1 MVSGLLDAAGAC
13 GASFRFGAEVASI
26 NSADG
31 RVSGVTL
38 ASGERL
44 PADVVVS
51 NRDVSAAY
59 PLLRNEYGSRKAKE
73 VSAKKFSAAVIAYNW
88 SVGKHFDRL
97 QHHNVF
103 LSGRLPFFPGLCL
116 HGQMC
121 RLACAGD
128 HASGAQR
135 RKRWNRWWC
144 ERRQIAARPCTGLRY
159 LMLRGLR
166 VRTAEKCEAA
176 WRQARS
182 AEEQLPVQFVQQT
195 SRRQLRIGFAL
206 LPEAISIR
214 HGRNTRG
221 GVTAGVL
228 SSGAEAAAPASMWVS
243 ASRRFLL
250 RTAEKC
256 GAAWRQARS
265 AEELLPCPN
274 FYEHSCLTAYSRVFS
289 VVRCREGR
297 GGVAAG
303 ALGRGAAA
311 MPQLLR
317 ACAVAHGPDSC
328 AGRRRQHH
336 GAAAGGQHA
345 GVWHRSVMFTSQSLR

>member
-13 GASFRFGAEVASI
+13 GASFRSGAEVASI

-88 SVGKHFDRL
+88 SVGKRFDRL

-103 LSGRLPFFPGLCL
+103 LSGRLPFFLGLCL

-128 HASGAQR
+128 HASGAQM

-144 ERRQIAARPCTGLRY
+144 ERRQNCCQTLHRPELSHAEGL
-159 LMLRGLR
+159 LR
-166 VRTAEKCEAA
+166 VRTTEKGEAA
-176 WRQARS
+176 WRRARS
-182 AEEQLPVQFVQQT
+182 AEEPQPVQFVQQT
-195 SRRQLRIGFAL
+195 SRRQFRLKFAL
-206 LPEAISIR
+206 LPEGMAEIR
-214 HGRNTRG
+214 
-221 GVTAGVL
+221 
-228 SSGAEAAAPASMWVS
+228 EAV
-243 ASRRFLL
+243 
-250 RTAEKC
+250 
-256 GAAWRQARS
+256 
-265 AEELLPCPN
+265 
-274 FYEHSCLTAYSRVFS
+274 
-289 VVRCREGR
+289 
-297 GGVAAG
+297 
-303 ALGRGAAA
+303 
-311 MPQLLR
+311 
-317 ACAVAHGPDSC
+317 
-328 AGRRRQHH
+328 
-336 GAAAGGQHA
+336 
-345 GVWHRSVMFTSQSLR
+345 